1 MSKILVAYATNAGST
16 AEVAAAVA
24 ETLTQAGHAAAAL
37 PIDQVNDLSAY
48 DAVIIGAPMIF
59 GWQAAA
65 RRFVRRNQAELAR
78 KKVAYFAC
86 AMRLTRVP
94 NAPLPA
100 MPLTLD
106 INLVGEPAKSGSL
119 SLKERFTALGYYLKP
134 MLAAAPRVQPMDVAF
149 FGGCLDMRKLK
160 WWQAA
165 FVMVVVQATPGDY
178 RDWDAIRAWAK
189 ALAKGL

>member
-24 ETLTQAGHAAAAL
+24 ETLTQTGHAAAAL
-37 PIDQVNDLSAY
+37 PMDQVNDLSAY
-48 DAVIIGAPMIF
+48 DAVVAGAPMIF

-65 RRFVRRNQAELAR
+65 RRFVRRNQAELSC

-94 NAPLPA
+94 GEVLPA
-100 MPLTLD
+100 VQLTLD
-106 INLVGEPAKSGSL
+106 PNLTAEPAKPGSL
-119 SLKERFTALGYYLKP
+119 SLKERFTTLSYYLKP
-134 MLAAAPRVQPMDVAF
+134 MVAAAPRVQPVDVAF
-149 FGGCLDMRKLK
+149 FGGSLDMRKLK